1 MPSKSNYANT
11 FYPRKPGVKTFTITL
26 VLAIIFHC
34 GLAQNIYT
42 DSLRQRLAVSKTDTS
57 RVLLMAELC
66 FYYRYSNSDSSVF
79 YGESSLTL
87 AKQIKF
93 FRGEC
98 QAMARLGLTMREKGN
113 LPKSLELQ
121 FAALKIAEDHNYM
134 LEQSGCLRRIGLVY
148 MDLKYYRKAIDYYQ
162 RARKIDL
169 AIGYVRGE
177 AIACMNMGITYQFM
191 NNRDS
196 ALYYNDRAFKGLG
209 YIKDLIADVYRTR
222 GDIEAMNGNTNNAI
236 AYYNKGIQYGLKIND
251 FRTVSNIYA
260 NMAAMYKGIKKPDSS
275 IYCATKGIEYGQ
287 RTAFKR
293 GIFLSATLLSQLYD
307 SVNAKEAL
315 RYYKI
320 ASEAKDSLFG
330 AGNIQTIQALV
341 AKEESRQQ
349 EVENAKVAYQNRL
362 KQYGLLAGLGVFSM
376 IALIL
381 YRNNRQKLK
390 ANQVLEST
398 LANLRSTQS
407 QLIQSEKMAS
417 LGELTAGIAH
427 EIQNPLNFVNNF
439 SEVNKELLV
448 EMNDEIEKGNFSEVK
463 ILAKDII
470 DNEDKIRHHGMRA
483 DGIVKGMLQHSRSSS
498 GVKEPTDINALA
510 DEYLRLA
517 YHGLRAKDKSFNAT
531 MKTDFDPTIGNIIA
545 IPQDIGRVILN
556 LITNAFYA
564 VAEKAKLSEENYKP
578 TVTVSTKKMN
588 NEVEIWVK
596 DNGNGIPQK
605 VLDKIF
611 QPFFTTKPT
620 GQGTGLGLSLSYDIV
635 KAHGGGI
642 KVQTKEGEG
651 AEFVIVLPQP
661 IA

>member
-1 MPSKSNYANT
+1 MIKVLLTT
-11 FYPRKPGVKTFTITL
+11 FLL
-26 VLAIIFHC
+26 VVCC
-34 GLAQNIYT
+34 GIGFAQNIYT
-42 DSLRQRLAVSKTDTS
+42 DSLRQRLAVSKSDS
-57 RVLLMAELC
+57 NRVLLMAELC

-79 YGESSLTL
+79 YGESSLAL

-93 FRGEC
+93 LRGEC
-98 QAMARLGLTMREKGN
+98 QALARLGLAMREKGD

-121 FAALKIAEDHNYM
+121 FSGLKIAEDHNYLM
-134 LEQSGCLRRIGLVY
+134 EQSGCLRRIGLVY
-148 MDLKYYRKAIDYYQ
+148 MDLKYFRKAIDYYQ

-169 AIGYVRGE
+169 AIGYKRGE
-177 AIACMNMGITYQFM
+177 AIACMNMGMTYQYM

-196 ALYYNDRAFKGLG
+196 ALYYNDRAFQGLG

-222 GDIEAMNGNTNNAI
+222 GDIEAMNGNKNTAVS
-236 AYYNKGIQYGLKIND
+236 YYNRGIQYGLEIND
-251 FRTVSNIYA
+251 FRTVSNIYG
-260 NMAAMYKGIKKPDSS
+260 NMAALYKGIEKLDSA
-275 IYCATKGIEYGQ
+275 IYCATRGIEYGQ

-307 SVNAKEAL
+307 SINAKEAL
-315 RYYKI
+315 RYFKI

-330 AGNIQTIQALV
+330 AGNIQIIQSLV

-349 EVENAKVAYQNRL
+349 EVELAKVAYQNTL
-362 KQYGLLAGLGVFSM
+362 KQYGLLAGLAVFSI
-376 IALIL
+376 IAAIL

-398 LANLRSTQS
+398 LANLRSTQA
-407 QLIQSEKMAS
+407 QLIQAEKMVS

-439 SEVNKELLV
+439 SEVNAELIDELEV
-448 EMNDEIEKGNFSEVK
+448 ELGKGNFEEAKV
-463 ILAKDII
+463 LAKDIRE
-470 DNEDKIRHHGMRA
+470 NEQKINHHGKRA
-483 DGIVKGMLQHSRSSS
+483 DAIVKGMLQHSRR
-498 GVKEPTDINALA
+498 GNNVKELTDINALA

-531 MKTDFDPTIGNIIA
+531 MKTDLNPTIGSINV

-564 VAEKAKLSEENYKP
+564 VTDKKTQQPDGFEP

-588 NEVEIWVK
+588 GRIEIRVA
-596 DNGNGIPQK
+596 DNGNGIPQM

-635 KAHGGGI
+635 KAHGGEL
-642 KVQTKEGEG
+642 KVETKEGEG
-651 AEFVIVLPQP
+651 AEFVVVLP
-661 IA
+661 A

>member
-1 MPSKSNYANT
+1 MIRT
-11 FYPRKPGVKTFTITL
+11 FVTTVI
-26 VLAIIFHC
+26 LAASFHI
-34 GLAQNIYT
+34 GLSQNIYT
-42 DSLRQRLAVSKTDTS
+42 DSLRQKLAISKNDTS

-79 YGESSLTL
+79 YGEHSLAL

-93 FRGEC
+93 LRGEC
-98 QAMARLGLTMREKGN
+98 QALARLGLAMRERGD

-121 FAALKIAEDHNYM
+121 FSGLKIAEDHHFM
-134 LEQSGCLRRIGLVY
+134 IEQSGCLRRIGLVY

-169 AIGYVRGE
+169 AIGYKRGE
-177 AIACMNMGITYQFM
+177 AIACMNMGMTYQYM

-209 YIKDLIADVYRTR
+209 YIKDLITDVYRTR
-222 GDIEAMNGNTNNAI
+222 GDIEAMNGNKNTAI
-236 AYYNKGIQYGLKIND
+236 AYYNQGIQKGLKIND
-251 FRTVSNIYA
+251 YRTVSNIYA
-260 NMAAMYKGIKKPDSS
+260 NMASVYRAIKKPDSS

-287 RTAFKR
+287 RTAFRR

-307 SVNAKEAL
+307 SVDAKEAL

-320 ASEAKDSLFG
+320 AAEAKDSLFG

-349 EVENAKVAYQNRL
+349 EVEQAKVAYQNKL
-362 KQYGLLAGLGVFSM
+362 KQYGLLAGLGVFSV
-376 IALIL
+376 IAGIL

-398 LANLRSTQS
+398 LADLRSTQT

-439 SEVNKELLV
+439 SEVNKELLQ
-448 EMNDEIEKGNFSEVK
+448 EMNEEIEKENFEEVK
-463 ILAKDII
+463 VLARDVI
-470 DNEDKIRHHGMRA
+470 DNEEKILHHGKRA
-483 DGIVKGMLQHSRSSS
+483 DAIVKGMLQHSRSSS

-531 MKTDFDPTIGNIIA
+531 LKTDFDETIGTVNI

-564 VAEKAKLSEENYKP
+564 VSERKKAATDNFEP
-578 TVTVSTKKMN
+578 TVTVSTKRVGAPPGVGGSAGMI
-588 NEVEIWVK
+588 EICVK

-635 KAHGGGI
+635 KAHGGDI
-642 KVQTKEGEG
+642 KVNTKENEG
-651 AEFVIVLPQP
+651 SEFVITLPG
-661 IA
+661 